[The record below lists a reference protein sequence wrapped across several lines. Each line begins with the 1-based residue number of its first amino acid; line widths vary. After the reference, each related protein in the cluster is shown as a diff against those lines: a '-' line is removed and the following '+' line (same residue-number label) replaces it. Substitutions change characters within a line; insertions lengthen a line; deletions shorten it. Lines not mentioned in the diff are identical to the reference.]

1 MVITNPELG
10 LHIVWGTL
18 SSTQARPAFGL
29 DLGFI
34 LGQWAASW
42 ARSISKEVNLSKTEV
57 IFRTY
62 APVHFRLFPCCVWLL
77 SFCILFCFLLIYF
90 FSLVNP
96 ALTMI
101 GNMPPISWL
110 PLLFFLLLWDFFYFY
125 IWHGNTQA
133 FFSG

>member
-42 ARSISKEVNLSKTEV
+42 AGSKPQLRPRKINGPGLTSLSRS
-57 IFRTY
+57 
-62 APVHFRLFPCCVWLL
+62 
-77 SFCILFCFLLIYF
+77 
-90 FSLVNP
+90 
-96 ALTMI
+96 
-101 GNMPPISWL
+101 
-110 PLLFFLLLWDFFYFY
+110 
-125 IWHGNTQA
+125 
-133 FFSG
+133 